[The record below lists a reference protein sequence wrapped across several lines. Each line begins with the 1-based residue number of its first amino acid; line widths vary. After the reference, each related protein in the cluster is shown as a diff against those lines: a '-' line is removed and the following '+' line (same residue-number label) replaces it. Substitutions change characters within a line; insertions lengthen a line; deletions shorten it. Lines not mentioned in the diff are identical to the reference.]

1 VSAARPPSRAADVV
15 VAAGVAAVVSGAP
28 STLVTFATGGDALQA
43 TRAAGSLL
51 LGPDADR
58 RALVVAG
65 GVVHAVLS
73 LGWTAV
79 LGALLPR
86 RHAVVA
92 GAVAGAAIAAFDLG
106 VVGRRFPMVRALPVA
121 PQVADHV
128 AFGACVGAV
137 LSACDRRRRD
147 RCRRRRRGR

>member
-1 VSAARPPSRAADVV
+1 MISRRPRRAADVA

-28 STLVTFATGGDALQA
+28 STLVAAVRGDDVLQA
-43 TRAAGSLL
+43 TRAAGSLV
-51 LGPDADR
+51 LGGDGDG

-65 GVVHAVLS
+65 AVVHSVVS

-79 LGALLPR
+79 LAALLPR
-86 RHAVVA
+86 RRPVIA

-106 VVGRRFPMVRALPVA
+106 VVGRRFPAMRALPVV

-137 LSACDRRRRD
+137 LRRCDRRRR
-147 RCRRRRRGR
+147 GR